1 MSHNST
7 TPFLSNFLFF
17 GHFLPFLEGFLASF
31 VRDPGPGTR
40 GSEAEGVRSGV
51 VETPGL
57 RPGSC
62 VGGVFAVR
70 RASAVGPGRPMLGSV
85 LFIGRSGDRT
95 GEAAQ
100 GCDLVMCACLS
111 PDRGDVRGEVWG
123 GLPLKG
129 YVWYPRVLP
138 ADVDV

>member
-1 MSHNST
+1 MIFTFEQNLRRPKCPIIRQPHFPQIFCFSVI
-7 TPFLSNFLFF
+7 
-17 GHFLPFLEGFLASF
+17 FLPFSEGFLASR

-40 GSEAEGVRSGV
+40 GSEAEGVRSGG

-85 LFIGRSGDRT
+85 LFIG
-95 GEAAQ
+95 
-100 GCDLVMCACLS
+100 
-111 PDRGDVRGEVWG
+111 
-123 GLPLKG
+123 
-129 YVWYPRVLP
+129 
-138 ADVDV
+138 